1 MNILEPAYLFLQKIQ
16 LKVKKYK
23 LKTFQNRSSSFVGI
37 QISDQKRKNIFTVE
51 TCKVEKM
58 NLFRIHQLR
67 DQNIYLKM
75 RISAFEPNFFFGGGI
90 FLFKISLPS
99 F

>member
-1 MNILEPAYLFLQKIQ
+1 MNFLEPAYLFLQKIQ

-23 LKTFQNRSSSFVGI
+23 LKTFQNSTSFVGI

-75 RISAFEPNFFFGGGI
+75 RISAFKTNFFRGGGI
-90 FLFKISLPS
+90 LLLKISLPS